1 MMDYKK
7 AQDRR
12 GAAADHL
19 KRSGYAMGGIPMRA
33 PMGPPQT
40 IMPSPAMNPRPMI
53 KDGGKPKK

>member
-7 AQDRR
+7 AQDRQ
-12 GAAADHL
+12 GATKDYL

-40 IMPSPAMNPRPMI
+40 IMPSPAMNTRAMI
-53 KDGGKPKK
+53 KAGGKPKK